1 MKKILTLVLILCSFS
16 LLAQTTRGS
25 FMIGG
30 NGSVNFNNNDRND
43 DDGNPRSFSFNL
55 SPTVG
60 YFPLKNFAF
69 GLSLPFDVSWSKR
82 SSSYTSPP
90 TKDTGHGYSISVA
103 PFVRYYIPVKKLF
116 IVTQAAYGWSYSKN
130 EFKTT
135 EAGTG
140 IVMYSNEITVK
151 GKYYTLSAGPAF
163 FLNPYTSIEILA
175 NYQSQDWDAAS
186 TTIIQPFN
194 QSTWYISVGFQIYLP
209 SNKE

>member
-16 LLAQTTRGS
+16 LLAQTTKGS

-30 NGSVNFNNNDRND
+30 NGSVNFNGDNRND
-43 DDGNPRSFSFNL
+43 DNGNPRSFSFSL

-60 YFPLKNFAF
+60 YFPMKNFAF
-69 GLSLPFDVSWSKR
+69 GLSLPFDVSWSKA
-82 SSSYTSPP
+82 SFNTSPP
-90 TKDTGHGYSISVA
+90 TKSTGNGYSISTA

-116 IVTQAAYGWSYSKN
+116 IITQAAYGWSYSKN

-135 EAGTG
+135 ETGTG
-140 IVMYSNEITVK
+140 IVTSSDEFTVK

-175 NYQSQDWDAAS
+175 NYQSLDWDAAS
-186 TTIIQPFN
+186 TNFNQPYN